1 MNISQESM
9 HKEPETE
16 EINSSA
22 ETPVRE
28 GYKQTKLGWI
38 PEEWEVKKLE
48 EIGKVVSGLTYSPKD
63 VADQGILVLRSSNIQ
78 NDKLTFEDNV
88 YVNTSNLKFNKV
100 EENDILICV
109 RNGSKN
115 LIGKNASLNK
125 TVAGSAFG
133 AFMMIYRSKFNYFV
147 KHYFKTSFY
156 QKEIH
161 KNLGAT
167 INSINS
173 SNLKKFKIPFPPL
186 PEQQKIAQIL
196 STWDK
201 AIALQE
207 QLLAEKQAL
216 KKGLMQELLTGRKRF
231 PGFDEEWEELKLGDK
246 CKILMCKRIFASQ
259 TSENEEIPFYKIGTI
274 GKIADAF
281 ISRKLFEEYK
291 KKYNYPRKGEIL
303 ITCSGTVGNCIL
315 FNGED
320 AYFQDSNIVWLD
332 NKNNDLDNKFLYYL
346 ISNIDWSKL
355 NSTTITRIYT
365 SDLKKLNLKMPIKKE
380 QQKIAATLSNCDIE
394 IENLIIYKDSLIQ
407 QKKGLMEQLLTGKK
421 RVTEKNRSYG
431 S

>member
-1 MNISQESM
+1 MMNISQEPM
-9 HKEPETE
+9 HKALDTE
-16 EINSSA
+16 
-22 ETPVRE
+22 ETPVRD

-38 PEEWEVKKLE
+38 PVEWEIKQLD

-63 VADQGILVLRSSNIQ
+63 VADQGTLVLRSSNIQ

-88 YVNTSNLKFNKV
+88 YVNTTNLKFNKV
-100 EENDILICV
+100 EKNDILICV
-109 RNGSKN
+109 RNGSKK

-173 SNLKKFKIPFPPL
+173 SNFKKFKIPFPPL

-201 AIALQE
+201 ATALQE
-207 QLLAEKQAL
+207 QLITEKQAF
-216 KKGLMQELLTGRKRF
+216 KKGLMQELLTGKKRF
-231 PGFDEEWEELKLGDK
+231 PEFEEEWEEVRLGDK

-259 TSENEEIPFYKIGTI
+259 TNENEEIPFYKIGTI
-274 GKIADAF
+274 GKVADAF

-332 NKNNDLDNKFLYYL
+332 NKNNDLDNKFLFYL

-365 SDLKKLNLKMPIKKE
+365 SDLKKLNLKMPTKKE
-380 QQKIAATLSNCDIE
+380 QQAIASVLSNCDTE
-394 IENLIIYKDSLIQ
+394 IENLIKYKDYLIQ
-407 QKKGLMEQLLTGKK
+407 QKQGLMQQLLTGEK
-421 RVTEKNRSYG
+421 RVKI
-431 S
+431 